1 MPTTHRLTP
10 LSKALLVRKMLRSP
24 VTLGAMGMALALPMA
39 AQVQAQEFEFNIA
52 AQPLAAALQELGR
65 QGNIQVLYNPER
77 VQGLQG
83 AAVKGKLTPGQAAS
97 ELLKNT
103 GVNYSFQG
111 DTLTL
116 SSAPATTSSGLNLAA
131 TTISGQAQ
139 TLGTSTDGTGSYTT
153 GVVTIGKTAHSL
165 RETPQSVT
173 VVTRQQMDDK
183 NLTKLDEVMAQTTG
197 ITRSNRN
204 FGGNVFNSRGFTLE
218 DDSYMI
224 DGVPGLAYNL
234 TGWIRPDMAVFDRV
248 EVLRGASGLL
258 VGAGNPGGAVNLV
271 RKRPTSDP
279 RFSISTSAG
288 SWDNYRMDLD
298 GSGRLNEQGTL
309 RGRAVV
315 AYEDRGY
322 FQDGLNSQTPLLY
335 GIVEADLNDSTTL
348 AVGLR
353 HQRTLYQGYT
363 IFGLPRYNNGREID
377 VSRST
382 SLGQDWNR
390 HEIEVNE
397 VFADLEHHLNDNWTS
412 KVSVTQSQSMFNQRV
427 AYSQGALDPATQSG
441 TFLSN
446 TQFRREYVTS
456 KGIDGHVSG
465 NFDAFGLTHELMV
478 GANWSQQHILSK
490 QSLLPIDLPID
501 VFDPNHH
508 LISKPQQPSWQSLDD
523 ITQRQYGLY
532 STLRL
537 RLAEPLSLVLGGRL
551 SWYKNDNTRYDY
563 PSDITGITATRATP
577 NDYREDKKFTP
588 FAGLIYDLDEQWS
601 WYASYADIFRP
612 QSNYRTE
619 TGKSL
624 KPTLGSNY
632 ETGIKGALY
641 DGRLNVSAAVFYIKQ
656 KDLFQTDDATTAANP
671 DACQR
676 NNPSSGS
683 CYVNGPPSTS
693 KGVELEAS
701 GEVATGWQMSAG
713 YTYNITRNDDG
724 SSIDSETPKHMLRV
738 STMYNLQGDLNRL
751 SVGGGVSTQSGYV
764 SHFNDQDIPNP
775 GRAIWDARTQ
785 YKLDDHWK
793 LSFDLKNVFDKKY
806 YEATGELRR
815 GSYYGE
821 PRNFMVTLRGDF

>member
-39 AQVQAQEFEFNIA
+39 AQVQAQEFQFDIA
-52 AQPLAAALQELGR
+52 AQPLPAALHELGR

-116 SSAPATTSSGLNLAA
+116 SSAPASATGSGLNLSA
-131 TTISGQAQ
+131 TTISAQAQ

-153 GVVTIGKTAHSL
+153 GAVTIGKTPHSL

-183 NLTKLDEVMAQTTG
+183 NLTKLDEVMEQTTG

-218 DDSYMI
+218 DDSYLI

-234 TGWIRPDMAVFDRV
+234 TGWLRPDMAVFDRV
-248 EVLRGASGLL
+248 EVLRGSAGLL
-258 VGAGNPGGAVNLV
+258 LGVGNPGGAVNLV

-279 RFSISTSAG
+279 HFSITTSAG

-298 GSGRLNEQGTL
+298 GSSRLNEQGTL

-353 HQRTLYQGYT
+353 HQRTVYEGYT
-363 IFGLPRYNNGREID
+363 IYGLPRYTDGHALN

-382 SLGQDWNR
+382 SLGQNWNR
-390 HEIEVNE
+390 HSIEVNE
-397 VFADLEHHLNDNWTS
+397 VFADLEHHINDNWSS
-412 KVSVTQSQSMFNQRV
+412 KISVTQSESMFNQRV
-427 AYSQGALDPATQSG
+427 AYAQGAVDPVT
-441 TFLSN
+441 LSN
-446 TQFRREYVTS
+446 TELSATQFRREYITS
-456 KGIDGHVSG
+456 KGIDGNISG

-478 GANWSQQHILSK
+478 GANWSQQHTLSK
-490 QSLLPIDLPID
+490 QAQVGIGLPID
-501 VFDPNHH
+501 VFDPDHN
-508 LISKPQQPSWQSLDD
+508 LIPKPEQPAWQSLDD

-563 PSDITGITATRATP
+563 TATPTDISS
-577 NDYREDKKFTP
+577 NNYREDKKFTP
-588 FAGLIYDLDEQWS
+588 FAGVIYDLNEQWS

-612 QSNYRTE
+612 QSNYRDE
-619 TGKSL
+619 SGKGL
-624 KPTLGSNY
+624 EPTTGSNY

-641 DGRLNVSAAVFYIKQ
+641 DGRLNLSAAVFYIKQ
-656 KDLFQTDDATTAANP
+656 KDLYRAIEN
-671 DACQR
+671 
-676 NNPSSGS
+676 SSCPQFNADGS
-683 CYVNGPPSTS
+683 CYENGPPSTS

-701 GEVATGWQMSAG
+701 GEITTGWQMAAG
-713 YTYNITRNDDG
+713 YTYNITRGDDG
-724 SSIDSETPKHMLRV
+724 KSIDAETPKHMLRL

-751 SVGGGVSTQSGYV
+751 SVGGGVSTQSGYSSQFQGQTV
-764 SHFNDQDIPNP
+764 ANP

>member
-1 MPTTHRLTP
+1 MPKTHRLTP
-10 LSKALLVRKMLRSP
+10 LSKALLVRQLFCSP
-24 VTLGAMGMALALPMA
+24 VSLSAMGMALALPMA
-39 AQVQAQEFEFNIA
+39 AQVQAQEFEFNIP
-52 AQPLAAALQELGR
+52 AQSLASALQELGR

-77 VQGLQG
+77 VKGLQG
-83 AAVKGKLTPGQAAS
+83 GAVKGKLTPGQAAS
-97 ELLKNT
+97 ELLKNS
-103 GVNYSFQG
+103 GVNYSMQG

-116 SSAPATTSSGLNLAA
+116 SNAPATGASSGVNLAA
-131 TTISGQAQ
+131 TTIGGQM
-139 TLGTSTDGTGSYTT
+139 LGTSTDGTGSYTT
-153 GVVTIGKTAHSL
+153 GAVTIGKTPHTL
-165 RETPQSVT
+165 REIPQSVT

-218 DDSYMI
+218 DDSYLI

-234 TGWIRPDMAVFDRV
+234 TGWMRPDMAVFDRV
-248 EVLRGASGLL
+248 EVIRGATGLL

-271 RKRPTSDP
+271 RKRPTADP

-298 GSGRLNEQGTL
+298 GSGRLNDQGTL

-315 AYEDRGY
+315 AYEDHGY

-335 GIVEADLNDSTTL
+335 GIVEADLNDATTL

-363 IFGLPRYNNGREID
+363 IFGLPRYSNGREID

-412 KVSVTQSQSMFNQRV
+412 KVSVSQSESMFNQRV
-427 AYSQGALDPATQSG
+427 AYSQGALDPVTQDG
-441 TFLSN
+441 TFLSS

-465 NFDAFGLTHELMV
+465 NFDAFGLTHELML

-490 QSLLPIDLPID
+490 QSLTDIDLPID
-501 VFDPNHH
+501 VFNPNHN
-508 LISKPQQPSWQSLDD
+508 LIPKPQQPAWQSLDD

-537 RLAEPLSLVLGGRL
+537 RLTEPLSLVLGGRL
-551 SWYKNDNTRYDY
+551 SWYKNDNTRDDY
-563 PSDITGITATRATP
+563 TVNPTKVTP
-577 NDYREDKKFTP
+577 NNYREDKKFTP
-588 FAGLIYDLDEQWS
+588 FAGLIYDLNEQWS

-612 QSNYRTE
+612 QSNYRDAS
-619 TGKSL
+619 GKGL
-624 KPTLGSNY
+624 EPTLGSNY

-656 KDLFQTDDATTAANP
+656 KDLFQTDDAANAVP
-671 DACQR
+671 LNNCQQY
-676 NNPSSGS
+676 NPSSGS
-683 CYVNGPPSTS
+683 CYKNGPPSVS

-713 YTYNITRNDDG
+713 YTYNITRNEDG

-775 GRAIWDARTQ
+775 GRAIWDARTA

>member
-1 MPTTHRLTP
+1 MPKTHRLTP
-10 LSKALLVRKMLRSP
+10 LSKALLVRQLFCSP
-24 VTLGAMGMALALPMA
+24 VSLSAMGMALALPMA
-39 AQVQAQEFEFNIA
+39 AQVQAQEFEFNIP
-52 AQPLAAALQELGR
+52 AQSLASALQELGR

-77 VQGLQG
+77 VKGLQG
-83 AAVKGKLTPGQAAS
+83 GAVKGKLTPGQAAS
-97 ELLKNT
+97 ELLKNS
-103 GVNYSFQG
+103 GVNYSMQG

-116 SSAPATTSSGLNLAA
+116 SNAPATGASSGVNLAA
-131 TTISGQAQ
+131 TTIGGQM
-139 TLGTSTDGTGSYTT
+139 LGTSTDGTGSYTT
-153 GVVTIGKTAHSL
+153 GAVTIGKTPHTL
-165 RETPQSVT
+165 REVPQSVT

-218 DDSYMI
+218 DDSYLI

-234 TGWIRPDMAVFDRV
+234 TGWMRPDMAVFDRV
-248 EVLRGASGLL
+248 EVIRGATGLL

-271 RKRPTSDP
+271 RKRPTADP

-298 GSGRLNEQGTL
+298 GSGRLNDQGTL

-335 GIVEADLNDSTTL
+335 GIVEADLNDATTL

-363 IFGLPRYNNGREID
+363 IFGLPRYSNGREID

-412 KVSVTQSQSMFNQRV
+412 KVSVSQSESMFNQRV
-427 AYSQGALDPATQSG
+427 AYSQGALDPVTQDG
-441 TFLSN
+441 TFLSS

-465 NFDAFGLTHELMV
+465 NFDAFGLTHELML

-490 QSLLPIDLPID
+490 QSLTDIDLPID
-501 VFDPNHH
+501 VFNPNHN
-508 LISKPQQPSWQSLDD
+508 LIPKPQQPAWQSLDD

-537 RLAEPLSLVLGGRL
+537 RLTEPLSLVLGGRL
-551 SWYKNDNTRYDY
+551 SWYKNDNTRDDY
-563 PSDITGITATRATP
+563 TVNPTKVTP
-577 NDYREDKKFTP
+577 NNYREDKKFTP
-588 FAGLIYDLDEQWS
+588 FAGLIYDLNEQWS

-612 QSNYRTE
+612 QSNYRDAS
-619 TGKSL
+619 GKGL
-624 KPTLGSNY
+624 EPTLGSNY

-656 KDLFQTDDATTAANP
+656 KDLFQTDDAANAVP
-671 DACQR
+671 LNNCQQY
-676 NNPSSGS
+676 NPSSGS
-683 CYVNGPPSTS
+683 CYKNGPPSVS

-713 YTYNITRNDDG
+713 YTYNITRNEDG

-775 GRAIWDARTQ
+775 GRAIWDARTA

>member
-1 MPTTHRLTP
+1 MPKTHRLTP
-10 LSKALLVRKMLRSP
+10 LSKALLVRQLFCSP
-24 VTLGAMGMALALPMA
+24 VSLSAMGMALALPMA
-39 AQVQAQEFEFNIA
+39 AQVQAQEFEFNIP
-52 AQPLAAALQELGR
+52 AQSLASALQELGR

-77 VQGLQG
+77 VKGLQG
-83 AAVKGKLTPGQAAS
+83 GAVKGKLTPGQAAS
-97 ELLKNT
+97 ELLKNS
-103 GVNYSFQG
+103 GVNYSMQG

-116 SSAPATTSSGLNLAA
+116 SNAPATGASSGVNLAA
-131 TTISGQAQ
+131 TTIGGQM
-139 TLGTSTDGTGSYTT
+139 LGTSTDGTGSYTT
-153 GVVTIGKTAHSL
+153 GAVTIGKTPHTL
-165 RETPQSVT
+165 REIPQSVT

-218 DDSYMI
+218 DDSYLI

-234 TGWIRPDMAVFDRV
+234 TGWMRPDMAVFDRV
-248 EVLRGASGLL
+248 EVIRGATGLL

-271 RKRPTSDP
+271 RKRPTADP

-298 GSGRLNEQGTL
+298 GSGRLNDQGTL

-335 GIVEADLNDSTTL
+335 GIVEADLNDATTL

-363 IFGLPRYNNGREID
+363 IFGLPRYSNGREID

-412 KVSVTQSQSMFNQRV
+412 KVSVSQSESMFNQRV
-427 AYSQGALDPATQSG
+427 AYSQGALDPVTQSG

-456 KGIDGHVSG
+456 KGIDGHIAG

-490 QSLLPIDLPID
+490 QALTDISLPID
-501 VFDPNHH
+501 VFNPNHN
-508 LISKPQQPSWQSLDD
+508 LIPKPQQPAWQSLDD

-537 RLAEPLSLVLGGRL
+537 RLTEPLSLVLGGRL
-551 SWYKNDNTRYDY
+551 SWYKNDTTRHDY
-563 PSDITGITATRATP
+563 PSDFTGVTATQVTT

-588 FAGLIYDLDEQWS
+588 FAGLIYDLNEQWS

-612 QSNYRTE
+612 QSNYRTD
-619 TGKSL
+619 TGKNL

-656 KDLFQTDDATTAANP
+656 KDLFQVDTDTTATN
-671 DACQR
+671 CLQY
-676 NNPSSGS
+676 NNDGN
-683 CYVNGPPSTS
+683 CYKNGPPSIS

-713 YTYNITRNDDG
+713 YTYNITRNEDG

-775 GRAIWDARTQ
+775 GRAIWDARTA

>member
-1 MPTTHRLTP
+1 MPKTHRLTP
-10 LSKALLVRKMLRSP
+10 LSKALLVRQLFCSP
-24 VTLGAMGMALALPMA
+24 VSLSAMGMALALPMA
-39 AQVQAQEFEFNIA
+39 AQVQAQEFEFNIP
-52 AQPLAAALQELGR
+52 AQSLASALQELGR

-77 VQGLQG
+77 VKGLQG
-83 AAVKGKLTPGQAAS
+83 GAVKGKLTPGQAAS
-97 ELLKNT
+97 ELLKNS
-103 GVNYSFQG
+103 GVNYSMQG

-116 SSAPATTSSGLNLAA
+116 SNAPATGASSGVNLAA
-131 TTISGQAQ
+131 TTIGGQM
-139 TLGTSTDGTGSYTT
+139 LGTSTDGTGSYTT
-153 GVVTIGKTAHSL
+153 GAVTIGKTPHTL
-165 RETPQSVT
+165 REIPQSVT

-218 DDSYMI
+218 DDSYLI

-234 TGWIRPDMAVFDRV
+234 TGWMRPDMAVFDRV
-248 EVLRGASGLL
+248 EVIRGATGLL

-271 RKRPTSDP
+271 RKRPTADP

-298 GSGRLNEQGTL
+298 GSGRLNGQGTL

-335 GIVEADLNDSTTL
+335 GIVEADLNDATTL

-363 IFGLPRYNNGREID
+363 IFGLPRYSNGREID

-412 KVSVTQSQSMFNQRV
+412 KVSVSQSESMFNQRV
-427 AYSQGALDPATQSG
+427 AYSQGPLDPVTQDG
-441 TFLSN
+441 TFLSS

-490 QSLLPIDLPID
+490 QSLTDIDLPID
-501 VFDPNHH
+501 VFNPNHN
-508 LISKPQQPSWQSLDD
+508 LIPKPQQPAWQSLDD

-537 RLAEPLSLVLGGRL
+537 RLTEPLSLVLGGRL
-551 SWYKNDNTRYDY
+551 SWYKNDNTRDDY
-563 PSDITGITATRATP
+563 TVNPTKVTP
-577 NDYREDKKFTP
+577 NNYREDKKFTP
-588 FAGLIYDLDEQWS
+588 FAGLIYDLNEQWS

-612 QSNYRTE
+612 QSNYRDAS
-619 TGKSL
+619 GKGL
-624 KPTLGSNY
+624 EPTLGSNY

-656 KDLFQTDDATTAANP
+656 KDLFQTDDAANAVP
-671 DACQR
+671 LNNCQQY
-676 NNPSSGS
+676 NPSSGS
-683 CYVNGPPSTS
+683 CYKNGPPSVS

-713 YTYNITRNDDG
+713 YTYNITRNEDG

-775 GRAIWDARTQ
+775 GRAIWDARTA

>member
-1 MPTTHRLTP
+1 MPKTHRLTP
-10 LSKALLVRKMLRSP
+10 LSKALLVRQLFCSP
-24 VTLGAMGMALALPMA
+24 VSLSAMGMALALPMA
-39 AQVQAQEFEFNIA
+39 AQVQAQEFEFNIP
-52 AQPLAAALQELGR
+52 AQSLASALQELGR

-77 VQGLQG
+77 VKGLQG
-83 AAVKGKLTPGQAAS
+83 GAVKGKLTPGQAAS
-97 ELLKNT
+97 ELLKNS
-103 GVNYSFQG
+103 GVNYSMQG

-116 SSAPATTSSGLNLAA
+116 SNAPATGASSGVNLAA
-131 TTISGQAQ
+131 TTIGGQM
-139 TLGTSTDGTGSYTT
+139 LGTSTDGTGSYTT
-153 GVVTIGKTAHSL
+153 GAVTIGKTPHTL
-165 RETPQSVT
+165 REIPQSVT

-183 NLTKLDEVMAQTTG
+183 NLTKLDEVLAQTTG

-218 DDSYMI
+218 DDSYLI

-234 TGWIRPDMAVFDRV
+234 TGWLRPDMAVFDRV
-248 EVLRGASGLL
+248 EVLRGSAGLL
-258 VGAGNPGGAVNLV
+258 VGVGNPGGAVNLV
-271 RKRPTSDP
+271 RKRPTADP

-298 GSGRLNEQGTL
+298 GSGRLNDQGTL

-335 GIVEADLNDSTTL
+335 GIVEADLNDATTL

-353 HQRTLYQGYT
+353 HQRTIYEGYT
-363 IFGLPRYNNGREID
+363 IYGLPRYTDGHALD

-397 VFADLEHHLNDNWTS
+397 VFADLEHHINDNWTS
-412 KVSVTQSQSMFNQRV
+412 KLSVTQSESMFNQRV
-427 AYSQGALDPATQSG
+427 AYAQGAVDPVT
-441 TFLSN
+441 LSN
-446 TQFRREYVTS
+446 TELSATQFRREYITS

-478 GANWSQQHILSK
+478 GANWSQQHTLSK
-490 QSLLPIDLPID
+490 QAQTDIGLPIN
-501 VFDPNHH
+501 VFDPNHN
-508 LISKPQQPSWQSLDD
+508 LIPKPQQPAWQSLDD

-551 SWYKNDNTRYDY
+551 SWYKNDNTRDDY
-563 PSDITGITATRATP
+563 TATPTSVTT
-577 NDYREDKKFTP
+577 NNYREDKKFTP
-588 FAGLIYDLDEQWS
+588 FAGLIYDLNEQWS

-612 QSNYRTE
+612 QSNYRDE
-619 TGKSL
+619 SGKGL
-624 KPTLGSNY
+624 DPTTGSNY

-641 DGRLNVSAAVFYIKQ
+641 DGRLNLSAAVFYIKQ
-656 KDLFQTDDATTAANP
+656 KDLYRAVENVSCPQFNAD
-671 DACQR
+671 
-676 NNPSSGS
+676 GS
-683 CYVNGPPSTS
+683 CYENGPPSTS

-701 GEVATGWQMSAG
+701 GEIATGWQMAAG
-713 YTYNITRNDDG
+713 YTYNITRGDDG
-724 SSIDSETPKHMLRV
+724 KSIDAETPKHMLRV

-751 SVGGGVSTQSGYV
+751 SVGGGVSTQSGYSSQYQGQTV
-764 SHFNDQDIPNP
+764 ANP
-775 GRAIWDARTQ
+775 GRAIWDARTA

>member
-1 MPTTHRLTP
+1 MPKTHRLTP
-10 LSKALLVRKMLRSP
+10 LSKALLVRQLFCSP
-24 VTLGAMGMALALPMA
+24 VSLSAMGMALALPMA
-39 AQVQAQEFEFNIA
+39 AQVQAQEFEFNIP
-52 AQPLAAALQELGR
+52 AQSLASALQELGR

-77 VQGLQG
+77 VKGLQG
-83 AAVKGKLTPGQAAS
+83 GAVKGKLTPGQAAS
-97 ELLKNT
+97 ELLKNS
-103 GVNYSFQG
+103 GVNYSMQG

-116 SSAPATTSSGLNLAA
+116 SNAPATGASSGVNLAA
-131 TTISGQAQ
+131 TTIGGQM
-139 TLGTSTDGTGSYTT
+139 LGTSTDGTGSYTT
-153 GVVTIGKTAHSL
+153 GAVTIGKTPHTL
-165 RETPQSVT
+165 REIPQSVT

-218 DDSYMI
+218 DDSYLI

-234 TGWIRPDMAVFDRV
+234 TGWMRPDMAVFDRV
-248 EVLRGASGLL
+248 EVIRGATGLL

-271 RKRPTSDP
+271 RKRPTADP

-298 GSGRLNEQGTL
+298 GSGRLNDQGTL

-335 GIVEADLNDSTTL
+335 GIVEADLNDATTL

-363 IFGLPRYNNGREID
+363 IFGLPRYSNGREID

-412 KVSVTQSQSMFNQRV
+412 KVSVSQSESMFNQRV
-427 AYSQGALDPATQSG
+427 AYSQGALDPVTQDG
-441 TFLSN
+441 TFLSS

-465 NFDAFGLTHELMV
+465 NFDAFGLTHELML

-490 QSLLPIDLPID
+490 QSLTDIDLPID
-501 VFDPNHH
+501 VFNPNHN
-508 LISKPQQPSWQSLDD
+508 LIPKPQQPAWQSLDD

-537 RLAEPLSLVLGGRL
+537 RLTEPLSLVLGGRL
-551 SWYKNDNTRYDY
+551 SWYKNDNTRDDY
-563 PSDITGITATRATP
+563 TVNPTKVTP
-577 NDYREDKKFTP
+577 NNYREDKKFTP
-588 FAGLIYDLDEQWS
+588 FAGLIYDLNEQWS

-612 QSNYRTE
+612 QSNYRDAS
-619 TGKSL
+619 GKGL
-624 KPTLGSNY
+624 EPTLGSNY

-656 KDLFQTDDATTAANP
+656 KDLFQTDDAANAVP
-671 DACQR
+671 LNNCQQY
-676 NNPSSGS
+676 NPSSGS
-683 CYVNGPPSTS
+683 CYKNGPPSVS

-713 YTYNITRNDDG
+713 YTYNITRNEDG

-775 GRAIWDARTQ
+775 GRAIWDARTA